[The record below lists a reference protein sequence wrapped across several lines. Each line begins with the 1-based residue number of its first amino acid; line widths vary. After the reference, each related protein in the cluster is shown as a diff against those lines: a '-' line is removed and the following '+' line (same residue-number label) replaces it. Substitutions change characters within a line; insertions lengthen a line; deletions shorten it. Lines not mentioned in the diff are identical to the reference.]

1 MERFNLK
8 HFNSEEEACRFLNDL
23 DKQAKSSDNY
33 SGKHFN
39 FRIISLYREK
49 GQVILI
55 YEIIKV
61 PFHL

>member
-8 HFNSEEEACRFLNDL
+8 YFNSEEEVCGFLNNL
-23 DKQAKSSDNY
+23 DKQSKSRDSYN
-33 SGKHFN
+33 GKHFD
-39 FRIISLYREK
+39 FRVVSLYREK